1 MSAGITAAAPFPD
14 VSPPAGVLTAFV
26 KSDRRTHHLSLLV
39 DGVHCANCIR
49 KIETR
54 LKQDPKV
61 TSARVNL
68 TMRRLSVAWTG
79 DADHAEKIGDAVSAL
94 GYGIAPYEPGTLSAS
109 DARAG
114 KELLRSLA
122 IAGFASSNVMM
133 LAWAVWAG
141 QVDGMPANTQALFN
155 WLSALVAVPALAI
168 AGRPFFRSAFRALK
182 ARRTNIDVPIVAALV
197 LTTAMSLVEL
207 MRQGPDVYFDSVV
220 MLLFVLLIGRY
231 LDFRVRARSR
241 EAIERLVM
249 LQARHATVID
259 ADGRS
264 SVVPAAT
271 VEPGMTVLIAPGETV
286 PVDGRVTQGQS
297 SVDTSAVTGESLPI
311 EVRAGD
317 EVLAGSIVAT
327 APLHIAASRTAATS
341 HLAEILRLVEQAHLR
356 KGKAASLADKV
367 AALWTPAVHGV
378 ALATFIGWWLVVGA
392 GPATALLYAVSVL
405 IIACPCAIG
414 IAVPAVQV
422 VATGGLLKRGVLIKS
437 GDALERLAAIDGVA
451 FDKTGTLTMGRP
463 ELLDAPQ
470 DAETRALAASL
481 AAQSK
486 HPFARALSR
495 QLGAAPPL
503 AGTIEV
509 PGGGLS
515 AEKDGTT
522 IRLGNAS
529 FCGVGMAGQDAAS
542 EVWLTA
548 PGRAPARFV
557 LADAIRPDARDTVAY
572 FEKAGIETTI
582 LSGDRAPAVARCAAE
597 AGIKAHSGKLKP
609 ADKAAVLA
617 SWVAEGRKVLM
628 IGDGLNDAPA
638 LAQAH
643 VSASFGHGVA
653 ATQATADIVLP
664 AERLSSIVLAH
675 RTARRAAAIIR
686 QNLGFAALYNVV
698 LIPVAIVGLVSPLL
712 AAAAMSASSIVVTLN
727 ALRARPAAEGGIT

>member
-1 MSAGITAAAPFPD
+1 MSVGLSVAAPFPD
-14 VSPPAGVLTAFV
+14 TSPPAGMLTAFV
-26 KSDRRTHHLSLLV
+26 ESDRRKHHLSLLV

-68 TMRRLSVAWTG
+68 TMRRLSVDWVG
-79 DADHAEKIGDAVSAL
+79 DADHAEKIGETVSSL
-94 GYGIAPYEPGTLSAS
+94 GYGIAPFEPGMLSAS
-109 DARAG
+109 DSRTG
-114 KELLRSLA
+114 RELLRCLA

-141 QVDGMPANTQALFN
+141 QVDGMAANTQALFN

-168 AGRPFFRSAFRALK
+168 AGRPFFRSAFAALK

-197 LTTAMSLVEL
+197 LTATMSFIEL
-207 MRQGPDVYFDSVV
+207 IRRGPDVYFDSVV

-241 EAIERLVM
+241 EAIERLVL

-259 ADGRS
+259 ADGRP

-271 VEPGMTVLIAPGETV
+271 VEPGMTVVIAPGDTV
-286 PVDGRVTQGQS
+286 PVDGRVTRGES

-311 EVRAGD
+311 ELRAGD

-327 APLHIAASRTAATS
+327 APLHIEASRTAATS
-341 HLAEILRLVEQAHLR
+341 HLADILRLVEQAQLR
-356 KGKAASLADKV
+356 KGQAGNFADKV

-378 ALATFIGWWLVVGA
+378 ALATFIGWWLVAGA
-392 GPATALLYAVSVL
+392 GPATALVYAVTVL

-422 VATGGLLKRGVLIKS
+422 AATGGLLKRGVLIKS

-463 ELLDAPQ
+463 ELMDGPKDEEAK
-470 DAETRALAASL
+470 ALAASL
-481 AAQSK
+481 VAQSN

-495 QLGAAPPL
+495 KLGPAAPL

-509 PGGGLS
+509 AGGGLS
-515 AEKDGTT
+515 AEKDGRTV
-522 IRLGNAS
+522 RLGSAS
-529 FCGVGMAGQDAAS
+529 FCGLDVAAQDAAS
-542 EVWLTA
+542 EVWLAA

-557 LADAIRPDARDTVAY
+557 LADAVRPEARDTVAY
-572 FEKAGIETTI
+572 FEKAGIRTTI
-582 LSGDRAPAVARCAAE
+582 LSGDRAPAVAHCAAE
-597 AGIKAHSGKLKP
+597 VGIRTHSGRLKP
-609 ADKAAVLA
+609 ADKATVLE

-628 IGDGLNDAPA
+628 VGDGLNDAPA
-638 LAQAH
+638 LARAH

-664 AERLSSIVLAH
+664 AERLSTIVLAH
-675 RTARRAAAIIR
+675 RTARRAVAIIR
-686 QNLGFAALYNVV
+686 QNLGFAAIYNAV
-698 LIPVAIVGLVSPLL
+698 LIPVAVLGLATPLL
-712 AAAAMSASSIVVTLN
+712 AAAAMSASSIAVTLN
-727 ALRARPAAEGGIT
+727 ALRARPSAEGGIT